1 MTKKI
6 NNEIQLLE
14 LFLDT
19 EFNKEAYR
27 KPFSNNGK
35 ICATDSRILI
45 VINEDVTTGQY
56 EPQTLNIAKV
66 IPNDNIKLEIKVSDL
81 ESTLAK
87 LPQVPETY
95 LISPEVACDECNDMC
110 NVEWEYIS
118 KSGHLY
124 RDMLECP
131 ICHGTGIAHSAI
143 YGKTGNYIPD
153 EEAIVKIQ
161 NGQRFIAQY
170 LHKLLQAAKILGS
183 DTILYTSQG
192 KMRGNVFTFTGTF
205 ADAVKVVIMPNQ
217 NEADIMLNTTKVKK
231 VK

>member
-14 LFLDT
+14 LFIDPEL
-19 EFNKEAYR
+19 NKEAVR

-35 ICATDSRILI
+35 ICATDTRILI
-45 VINEDVTTGQY
+45 VIDEDVTTGQY

-81 ESTLAK
+81 EATLSK
-87 LPQVPETY
+87 LPQVPEEY
-95 LISPEVACDECNDMC
+95 LITPEVECTECDDMC
-110 NVEWEYIS
+110 EVDWEYTD
-118 KSGHLY
+118 KRGYTH
-124 RDMLECP
+124 REAFECP
-131 ICHGTGIAHSAI
+131 ICKGTGIAARAV

-161 NGQRFIAQY
+161 NGQKFLAQY

-192 KMRGNVFTFTGTF
+192 KVRGNVFTFTGTF
-205 ADAVKVVIMPNQ
+205 ADAVKVVIMPNS
-217 NEADIMLNTTKVKK
+217 NEADIMLYTKRLTKSK
-231 VK
+231 